1 MSLGP
6 SILRSYREL
15 QQGWVRLA
23 NSVFGK
29 SVAPRDEMARG
40 EFISAFISERDLSFP
55 ASPQDRRQGEV

>member
-1 MSLGP
+1 MSLSP

-23 NSVFGK
+23 NSVFGR

-55 ASPQDRRQGEV
+55 ARPQNQRQG